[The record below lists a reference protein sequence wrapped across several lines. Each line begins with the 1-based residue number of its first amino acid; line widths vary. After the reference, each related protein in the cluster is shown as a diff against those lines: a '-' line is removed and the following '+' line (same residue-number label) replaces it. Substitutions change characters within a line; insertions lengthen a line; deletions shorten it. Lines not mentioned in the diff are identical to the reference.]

1 MILLENNWCNLIRYS
16 ELTEFVFV
24 VLKEHL
30 KAREHLRSVQWGLT
44 KEDEGNHYVMFNKRA
59 AVFYRVQN
67 HEPKASDLDP
77 TRAASLLNVF
87 KDIRL
92 EKRV

>member
-1 MILLENNWCNLIRYS
+1 
-16 ELTEFVFV
+16 
-24 VLKEHL
+24 
-30 KAREHLRSVQWGLT
+30 
-44 KEDEGNHYVMFNKRA
+44 MFNKRA

>member
-1 MILLENNWCNLIRYS
+1 MR
-16 ELTEFVFV
+16 VF
-24 VLKEHL
+24 K
-30 KAREHLRSVQWGLT
+30 
-44 KEDEGNHYVMFNKRA
+44 KRA

-67 HEPKASDLDP
+67 HQPKASDLDP

-92 EKRV
+92 EKRVQVELITIILF